1 MRLDAN
7 GYAPSIMVGWRDEG
21 YGNVRHEVF
30 FGTANRRISKARGFW
45 VSISPTVHRI
55 LHENAGS
62 GLDLFLKKYAQELF
76 ERTHTREEFISLI
89 GKSYLTAP
97 EQTEK
102 EAFDSLH
109 AGGAEKMW
117 AMQNGAEA

>member
-1 MRLDAN
+1 MKLDLN
-7 GYAPSIMVGWRDEG
+7 GYASSVMAGWRDED

-30 FGTANRRISKARGFW
+30 FGTANRRISKRWGFW

-55 LHENAGS
+55 LHENAGR
-62 GLDLFLKKYAQELF
+62 GLDLFLKRYAQEIF
-76 ERTHTREEFISLI
+76 ERNHTREEFINLI

-102 EAFDSLH
+102 ETFDSLH
-109 AGGAEKMW
+109 AGGSEKMW